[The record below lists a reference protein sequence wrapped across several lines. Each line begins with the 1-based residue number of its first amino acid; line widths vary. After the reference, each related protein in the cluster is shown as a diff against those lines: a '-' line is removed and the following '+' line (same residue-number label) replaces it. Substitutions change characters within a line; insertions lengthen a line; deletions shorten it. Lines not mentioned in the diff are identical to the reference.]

1 MLFIKYNDDRIKK
14 KSRFLRKTKTSRANN
29 SIENS
34 EDQEWNIF
42 VVLFFNEHKHID
54 RFWTLLQST
63 FKIDT
68 GKEALA
74 VQSQIFNYLPRWQV
88 SVNSFQKLVIY
99 YKKFRSFN
107 FYG

>member
-54 RFWTLLQST
+54 RFWTLLQNT

-74 VQSQIFNYLPRWQV
+74 VQSQIFN
-88 SVNSFQKLVIY
+88 
-99 YKKFRSFN
+99 
-107 FYG
+107 